1 MHHCNAIGTIKC
13 FVKCIENILATARG
27 LNISPFPR
35 KTCKMK
41 ILCKGQSNHSKD
53 NQTTILCYCTAS
65 YGEDYLNCS
74 SRGSGFLAWME
85 YKEPGRYRKPPRV
98 LSSLKLKC
106 STNLVSP
113 YGQHSEEKDRR
124 TLVISSFL
132 IWQKR
137 LTSAPL
143 SLFLCKVHFYTTFA
157 LLWHQRHPMAQ
168 ENCPGLNLSS
178 QRTFRKWNPKVKH
191 DVTLREHFLELP
203 S

>member
-41 ILCKGQSNHSKD
+41 ILCKGQSDHSKD

-65 YGEDYLNCS
+65 YGDDYLNCS

-85 YKEPGRYRKPPRV
+85 YREPGRYRKPPRV

-113 YGQHSEEKDRR
+113 YGQHSEGQENF
-124 TLVISSFL
+124 SYFL
-132 IWQKR
+132 ISH
-137 LTSAPL
+137 LAEEAGICPSV
-143 SLFLCKVHFYTTFA
+143 SLFVQSQFLHHICSA
-157 LLWHQRHPMAQ
+157 LAPKTSNGTG
-168 ENCPGLNLSS
+168 ELSRLKPEQPEDFQKMES
-178 QRTFRKWNPKVKH
+178 KGQA
-191 DVTLREHFLELP
+191 
-203 S
+203 